1 MQCGS
6 GDICRGGEVA
16 LFNESIQ
23 LEAFDMHGPVSSHF
37 GFQCRDVAVGRA
49 ANLHGQ
55 FVAQFAGIGR
65 FGDPTVEFGAP
76 GIADRVDLLVGPTFL
91 NHGRPENPTSSVHAR
106 EYPVDLLVRGTP
118 EESDRLVEPARKF
131 VTRPGELGQGDENC
145 VFECHTNQYVR
156 EPAPMQQ
163 SDYATRCTYLSIT
176 LDEAHSPRLPVM
188 STPGESAVVGVA
200 TTRKQVFAWGIWD
213 WGSAAFNAVIL
224 TFVFSVYLT
233 DAVGDDLP
241 GSISATSWFGWSIGL
256 AGVVIA
262 VLAPIT
268 GQRFDARGSR
278 KRSLALLTGLTVAC
292 MAGLF
297 FVEDDYHY
305 LWLGLVLLA
314 TASILFELASV
325 PYNAMLRQ
333 VSTPANIGRVS
344 GFGWSMG
351 YFGGI
356 VLLLVC
362 YLGFITGDGDSRGL
376 FGITTDGGLNIRV
389 VALVAAVWFAVSA
402 IPVLLSVPELP
413 KTAAD
418 PGAAKAGIRE
428 SYKVLFRD
436 LRELWTAD
444 RRSVYFLIASALFR
458 DGLAGVFTFGAVL
471 AVSVY
476 GIGTADVLLFGVAAN
491 VAAGLGAI
499 TAGRFDDRVGP
510 KAVIVFSLAAMI
522 VAGIALLF
530 VSGPLLFW
538 VFGLVL
544 CLFVGPAQSSS
555 RTYLARLAPPGREG
569 QFFGLYATTG
579 RAVSFLAPT
588 LFGLF
593 VWIFDADR
601 AGIGGLL
608 VVLAIGLGALLA
620 VKSPDKV

>member
-1 MQCGS
+1 MSEQ
-6 GDICRGGEVA
+6 
-16 LFNESIQ
+16 
-23 LEAFDMHGPVSSHF
+23 
-37 GFQCRDVAVGRA
+37 
-49 ANLHGQ
+49 AN
-55 FVAQFAGIGR
+55 A
-65 FGDPTVEFGAP
+65 
-76 GIADRVDLLVGPTFL
+76 
-91 NHGRPENPTSSVHAR
+91 
-106 EYPVDLLVRGTP
+106 
-118 EESDRLVEPARKF
+118 
-131 VTRPGELGQGDENC
+131 
-145 VFECHTNQYVR
+145 
-156 EPAPMQQ
+156 
-163 SDYATRCTYLSIT
+163 
-176 LDEAHSPRLPVM
+176 
-188 STPGESAVVGVA
+188 AVVGVA

-241 GSISATSWFGWSIGL
+241 GSISATSWFSWSIGL

-262 VLAPIT
+262 VLAPIS
-268 GQRFDARGSR
+268 GQRFDARGRR
-278 KRSLALLTGLTVAC
+278 KRSLGILTGLTVLS
-292 MAGLF
+292 MVGLF
-297 FVEDDYHY
+297 FVKDDYHY

-314 TASILFELASV
+314 FGSILFELASV
-325 PYNAMLRQ
+325 PYNSMLRQ
-333 VSTPANIGRVS
+333 VSTPQNIGRVS

-356 VLLLVC
+356 VLLLIC
-362 YLGFITGDGDSRGL
+362 YFGFITGDGETRGL
-376 FGITTDGGLNIRV
+376 FGLTTDGGLNIRF
-389 VALVAAVWFAVSA
+389 VALLAAVWFAVSA
-402 IPVLLSVPELP
+402 IPVFLAVPELP
-413 KTAAD
+413 PTGAD
-418 PGAAKAGIRE
+418 PDAAKAGIAE

-436 LRELWTAD
+436 LGELWTVD
-444 RRSVYFLIASALFR
+444 RRSVYFLAASALFR

-491 VAAGLGAI
+491 VVAGLGAI
-499 TAGRFDDRVGP
+499 SAGRFDDRVGP
-510 KAVIVFSLAAMI
+510 KTVIVVSLASMI
-522 VAGIALLF
+522 FAGVVLLF
-530 VSGPLLFW
+530 VSGPLMFW

-593 VWIFDADR
+593 VWLFDSDR

-608 VVLAIGLGALLA
+608 VVLALGLGALLA
-620 VKSPDKV
+620 VKAPDKV

>member
-1 MQCGS
+1 MH
-6 GDICRGGEVA
+6 EVERYLSA
-16 LFNESIQ
+16 TPGQFESPK
-23 LEAFDMHGPVSSHF
+23 LRDMSA
-37 GFQCRDVAVGRA
+37 QADVA
-49 ANLHGQ
+49 
-55 FVAQFAGIGR
+55 F
-65 FGDPTVEFGAP
+65 
-76 GIADRVDLLVGPTFL
+76 
-91 NHGRPENPTSSVHAR
+91 
-106 EYPVDLLVRGTP
+106 
-118 EESDRLVEPARKF
+118 
-131 VTRPGELGQGDENC
+131 
-145 VFECHTNQYVR
+145 
-156 EPAPMQQ
+156 
-163 SDYATRCTYLSIT
+163 
-176 LDEAHSPRLPVM
+176 
-188 STPGESAVVGVA
+188 VGVA

-224 TFVFSVYLT
+224 TFVYSVYLT
-233 DAVGDDLP
+233 GVVGDDLP
-241 GSISATSWFGWSIGL
+241 GSISATSWFSWAIGL

-262 VLAPIT
+262 VLAPVS
-268 GQRFDARGSR
+268 GQRFDSRGRR
-278 KRSLALLTGLTVAC
+278 KRSLALLTGLTVAT

-297 FVEDDYHY
+297 FVKDDYHY

-314 TASILFELASV
+314 AASILFELASI

-333 VSTPANIGRVS
+333 VSTPENIGRVS

-356 VLLLVC
+356 ALLLIC
-362 YLGFITGDGDSRGL
+362 YFGFITGDGDTRGL
-376 FGITTDGGLNIRV
+376 FGLTTDGGLNIRM
-389 VALVAAVWFAVSA
+389 VALVAALWFAVSA
-402 IPVLLSVPELP
+402 IPVLMTVPELP
-413 KTAAD
+413 S
-418 PGAAKAGIRE
+418 AAKDSDPVKVRMRE
-428 SYKVLFRD
+428 SYRILFHDLRD
-436 LRELWTAD
+436 LWITD
-444 RRSVYFLIASALFR
+444 RRSVYFLAASALFR

-491 VAAGLGAI
+491 VVAGLGAI
-499 TAGRFDDRVGP
+499 TAGRFDDRIGP
-510 KAVIVFSLAAMI
+510 KSVIVFSLTSMI
-522 VAGIALLF
+522 LAGVVLLF

-593 VWIFDADR
+593 VLIFDSDR